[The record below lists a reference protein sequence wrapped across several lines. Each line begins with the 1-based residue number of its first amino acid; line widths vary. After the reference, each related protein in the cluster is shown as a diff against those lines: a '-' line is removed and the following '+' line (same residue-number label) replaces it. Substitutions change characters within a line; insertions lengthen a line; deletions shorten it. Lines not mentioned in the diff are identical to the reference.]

1 MPIAD
6 RREDRAFRT
15 DRPDGAEVL
24 PTVREVLRLEVIA
37 EGAPDVL
44 VGGAA
49 LDARVRWVHASD
61 SVSVARL
68 LDGGELLLTTASAW
82 PAEPALLEAF
92 IRELADAGVAGV
104 VVELGTIYRWVPTVV
119 VRTARELGL
128 ALVALAREIKFV
140 SVTETVHRQIMAAQ
154 TGALRARDEVR
165 ERFTALALRGAPADF
180 VVEQLGQSLGAPV
193 VLENLAHE
201 VVAADVPLATEQDL
215 FGAWQ
220 QRSRDAHHAAHDRA
234 RTGARPGADDWLVV
248 PVEARG
254 VRWGHLIALP
264 GPPHPAGRVA
274 VMEQAAIALALGR
287 LTEGADDEWARLG
300 QRLLVDRFLEHRY
313 ASTSDIA
320 ARWAAAGFVSGGRT
334 LYGLVLAGSPLRPE
348 AVESAARTMSGG
360 VLVGSALRGVS
371 DPATPALLSIPAD
384 SRLDDAAIRAF
395 GAAVAIRPEDLV
407 LSVGA
412 AAADVEGALASLQE
426 AIALSRGD
434 AGITRPGPVVRRSA
448 GRPLMRLVTALRD
461 DPRLLEMGEGMLAP
475 LIEYDLAKKGDLCDV
490 LAAVLA
496 HPSNRT
502 AAAAAAH
509 LSRSV
514 FYQRIALIEELLD
527 ADLDDGET
535 QTALHLALYVRR
547 GAVR

>member
-1 MPIAD
+1 M
-6 RREDRAFRT
+6 
-15 DRPDGAEVL
+15 L
-24 PTVREVLRLEVIA
+24 PTVREVLRLDVIA
-37 EGAPDVL
+37 EGVPEVL

-104 VVELGTIYRWVPTVV
+104 VVELGTTYRWVPAVV
-119 VRTARELGL
+119 VRTARDLGL

-154 TGALRARDEVR
+154 TVALRARDEVR
-165 ERFTALALRGAPADF
+165 ERFTALALRGAPADYI
-180 VVEQLGQSLGAPV
+180 VEQVRGSLGAPV

-201 VVAADVPLATEQDL
+201 IVAADVPLATEQDL

-220 QRSRDAHHAAHDRA
+220 QRSRDAHRAARDRA
-234 RTGARPGADDWLVV
+234 RTGAKPTADDWLVV

-264 GPPHPAGRVA
+264 GPPHSAGRVA

-287 LTEGADDEWARLG
+287 LTEGPDDEWARLG

-313 ASTSDIA
+313 ASTPDIA
-320 ARWAAAGFVSGGRT
+320 ARWAAAGFVSEGRT
-334 LYGLVLAGSPLRPE
+334 LYGLVSTGSPLRSE
-348 AVESAARTMSGG
+348 AVESAARAIGGG
-360 VLVGSALRGVS
+360 VLVGSELRGVS
-371 DPATPALLSIPAD
+371 APAIPILLSLPAG
-384 SRLDDAAIRAF
+384 SRLDDRAIRAF
-395 GAAVAIRPEDLV
+395 GEAAAVQPEDLV

-412 AAADVEGALASLQE
+412 ASEDVEGALASLHE

-434 AGITRPGPVVRRSA
+434 ASLTRPGPAVRRSA

-461 DPRLLEMGEGMLAP
+461 DPRLLEMGERMLAP
-475 LIEYDLAKKGDLCDV
+475 LIEYDLAKEGDLCDV

-527 ADLDDGET
+527 VDLDDGET

-547 GAVR
+547 SAVR